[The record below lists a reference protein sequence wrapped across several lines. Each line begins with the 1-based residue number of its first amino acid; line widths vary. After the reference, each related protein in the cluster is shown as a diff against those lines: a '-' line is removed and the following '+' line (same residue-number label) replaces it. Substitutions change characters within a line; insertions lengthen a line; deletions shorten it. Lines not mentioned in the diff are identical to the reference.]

1 MQDQIRKALN
11 DLLILSQT
19 LSGFER
25 ERILETIELFGD
37 LCEQDDYFM
46 TLYEKLYSENG
57 SPQTEVWMF

>member
-19 LSGFER
+19 LSGSER

-46 TLYEKLYSENG
+46 TLYTKLSSE
-57 SPQTEVWMF
+57 SSPPQTEA